1 MTLQGNL
8 RWKWLT
14 DRALLQ
20 RRPGAGSFL
29 ELLLSKAMLKKI
41 LKWTGRALLVVTL
54 LALGYYTKAYIT
66 VGSRKS
72 KVYVVKPV
80 KLDIPADSAM
90 IAQGKRLVIVK
101 GCNDCHGND
110 LGGRVLFEQKGI
122 GRLVARNLTKG
133 KGGIP
138 RDFDTDDW
146 VRAIRHGLRRDGTPL
161 IYMPSGAFNQLSET
175 DLKAVIAYCAQVPP
189 VDRQNP
195 PSEIGVG
202 ATILA
207 DLGELELFEAEKI
220 DHNAAL
226 PLVIREGVTAD
237 FGKYVS
243 QICTGCHKSNM
254 KGTPGEGGTPD
265 ISSTGQSAH
274 WTDEQFFQTLR
285 TGKRPDGT
293 GLKAPMPWQMTAAFS
308 DTEMRALRMYL
319 KSI

>member
-1 MTLQGNL
+1 
-8 RWKWLT
+8 
-14 DRALLQ
+14 
-20 RRPGAGSFL
+20 
-29 ELLLSKAMLKKI
+29 MLKKI
-41 LKWTGRALLVVTL
+41 LKWTGRALLVVIL

-72 KVYVVKPV
+72 KVYAVKPV
-80 KLDIPADSAM
+80 KLDIPTDSVT

-101 GCNDCHGND
+101 GCSDCHASD

-138 RDFDTDDW
+138 KDFDTDDW
-146 VRAIRHGLRRDGTPL
+146 VRAIRHGVQRDGTPL
-161 IYMPSGAFNQLSET
+161 IYMPSAGFNQLSET

-207 DLGELELFEAEKI
+207 ELGELELFEAEKI
-220 DHNAAL
+220 DHNAGL
-226 PLVIREGVTAD
+226 PMAIREGVTAD

-243 QICTGCHKSNM
+243 QICTGCHGPNM

-265 ISSTGQSAH
+265 ISSTGKSAH
-274 WTDEQFFQTLR
+274 WNDEQFFQTLR
-285 TGKRPDGT
+285 SGKRPDGT
-293 GLKAPMPWQMTAAFS
+293 DLKAPMPWQMTAAFS
-308 DTEMRALRMYL
+308 DTEMRALRLYL

>member
-1 MTLQGNL
+1 
-8 RWKWLT
+8 
-14 DRALLQ
+14 LQ

-138 RDFDTDDW
+138 QDFDTDDW

>member
-1 MTLQGNL
+1 
-8 RWKWLT
+8 
-14 DRALLQ
+14 
-20 RRPGAGSFL
+20 
-29 ELLLSKAMLKKI
+29 MLKKI
-41 LKWTGRALLVVTL
+41 LKWTGRALLVVIL

-72 KVYVVKPV
+72 KVYAVKPV
-80 KLDIPADSAM
+80 KLDIPTDSAT

-101 GCNDCHGND
+101 GCSDCHASD
-110 LGGRVLFEQKGI
+110 LGGRVLFEQKGV

-138 RDFDTDDW
+138 KDFDTDDW
-146 VRAIRHGLRRDGTPL
+146 VRAIRHGVQRDGTPL
-161 IYMPSGAFNQLSET
+161 IYMPSAGFNQLSET

-207 DLGELELFEAEKI
+207 ELGELELFEAEKI
-220 DHNAAL
+220 DHNAGL
-226 PLVIREGVTAD
+226 PMAIREGVTAD

-243 QICTGCHKSNM
+243 QICTGCHGPNM

-265 ISSTGQSAH
+265 ISSTGKSAH

-285 TGKRPDGT
+285 SGKRPDGT
-293 GLKAPMPWQMTAAFS
+293 DLKAPMPWQMTAAFS
-308 DTEMRALRMYL
+308 DTEMRALRLYL

>member
-1 MTLQGNL
+1 
-8 RWKWLT
+8 
-14 DRALLQ
+14 
-20 RRPGAGSFL
+20 
-29 ELLLSKAMLKKI
+29 MLKKI
-41 LKWTGRALLVVTL
+41 LKWTGRTLLVITL
-54 LALGYYTKAYIT
+54 LAIGYYTKAYIT

-72 KVYVVKPV
+72 KVYAVKPIR
-80 KLDIPADSAM
+80 LEIPTDSATV
-90 IAQGKRLVIVK
+90 ASGKRLATTK
-101 GCNDCHGND
+101 GCNDCHGSD
-110 LGGRVLFEQKGI
+110 LGGRVLFEQKGV

-133 KGGIP
+133 KGGLP
-138 RDFDTDDW
+138 QDFDTDDW
-146 VRAIRHGLRRDGTPL
+146 VRAIRHGLQRNGTPL
-161 IYMPSGAFNQLSET
+161 IYMPSAGFNKLSEA

-226 PLVIREGVTAD
+226 PMAIREGVTAD

-243 QICTGCHKSNM
+243 QICTGCHKPDM

-265 ISSTGQSAH
+265 ISSTGQSAG

-285 TGKRPDGT
+285 TGKRPNGT
-293 GLKAPMPWQMTAAFS
+293 ELKAPMPWQMTAAFS

>member
-1 MTLQGNL
+1 
-8 RWKWLT
+8 
-14 DRALLQ
+14 
-20 RRPGAGSFL
+20 
-29 ELLLSKAMLKKI
+29 MLKKI
-41 LKWTGRALLVVTL
+41 LKWTGRALLVVIL

-72 KVYVVKPV
+72 KVYAVKPV
-80 KLDIPADSAM
+80 KLDIPTDSAT

-101 GCNDCHGND
+101 GCSDCHASD
-110 LGGRVLFEQKGI
+110 LGGRVLFEQKGV

-138 RDFDTDDW
+138 KDFDTDDW
-146 VRAIRHGLRRDGTPL
+146 VRAIRHGVQRDGTPL
-161 IYMPSGAFNQLSET
+161 IYMPSAGFNQLSET

-207 DLGELELFEAEKI
+207 ELGELELFEAEKI
-220 DHNAAL
+220 DHNAGL
-226 PLVIREGVTAD
+226 PMAVREGVTAD

-243 QICTGCHKSNM
+243 QICTGCHGPNM

-265 ISSTGQSAH
+265 ISSTGKSAH

-285 TGKRPDGT
+285 SGKRPDGT
-293 GLKAPMPWQMTAAFS
+293 DLKAPMPWQMTAAFS
-308 DTEMRALRMYL
+308 DTEMRALRLYL